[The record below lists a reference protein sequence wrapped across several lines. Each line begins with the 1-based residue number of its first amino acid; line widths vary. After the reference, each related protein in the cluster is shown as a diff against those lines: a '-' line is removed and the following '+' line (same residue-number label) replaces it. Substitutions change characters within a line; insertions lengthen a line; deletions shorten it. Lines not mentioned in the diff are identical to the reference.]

1 MYLLDT
7 NIIIFLLKGNETV
20 TAKIQEIGLGKC
32 FISEISVAELK
43 YGAEKSERPAFHKKI
58 IAELL
63 QELTIVPI
71 YNSLDFYAQEKARL
85 AKIGQLID
93 DFDLL
98 IGSTAVENN
107 LILVSN
113 NVKHLNRINTIIIEN
128 WLQ

>member
-71 YNSLDFYAQEKARL
+71 YNSLDFYAQ
-85 AKIGQLID
+85 
-93 DFDLL
+93 
-98 IGSTAVENN
+98 
-107 LILVSN
+107 
-113 NVKHLNRINTIIIEN
+113 
-128 WLQ
+128 